1 MNSLHYVLKSHEIIP
16 KTLEVA
22 DFYKEH
28 GIKMMKDDK
37 MTDKDMKKIC
47 KSIQISH
54 DIEGLSQSVVDGINV
69 QLLEKNKLKDF
80 ITLGGKKK
88 SVIMVKDDGIFNPV
102 YIKYDGSKHG
112 MFKPD
117 NNILDKM
124 F

>member
-16 KTLEVA
+16 KTLEVS

-28 GIKMMKDDK
+28 GIKMMKDEK
-37 MTDKDMKKIC
+37 LTDKDMKKIC
-47 KSIQISH
+47 KSIKISH
-54 DIEGLSQSVVDGINV
+54 EFSEGEQSVVDGVNV
-69 QLLEKNKLKDF
+69 QLLENNKLKDF
-80 ITLGGKKK
+80 VNLTGKRK
-88 SVIMVKDDGIFNPV
+88 SVIMVKEDGIYNPV

-117 NNILDKM
+117 NQILNSV